1 MISYTIA
8 KGRFASAVL
17 EIDEPSKHTRI
28 VFLDSDGEFTNDWI
42 IDDENIASII
52 KEIQRGIELNDD
64 RKVVRWLQD
73 CEPERKIY
81 TCHDTEKLKEYGN
94 EYLNRIGK
102 YYLTYED

>member
-52 KEIQRGIELNDD
+52 KEIQRGLS
-64 RKVVRWLQD
+64 RSLRGL
-73 CEPERKIY
+73 
-81 TCHDTEKLKEYGN
+81 LKG
-94 EYLNRIGK
+94 
-102 YYLTYED
+102 